1 MKLVTLLLAT
11 MEVAEA
17 VYMFYKERAQRAQR
31 GNLHEIPTSCVPS
44 TQTLQHNRRKRR

>member
-17 VYMFYKERAQRAQR
+17 VYMFFEERARRAQR
-31 GNLHEIPTSCVPS
+31 GNLHEIPTSCALS
-44 TQTLQHNRRKRR
+44 TQTLEHNRRKRR